1 MTLSRLAAFV
11 VAIYSCQSAIAQP
24 PPVVPIT
31 IRAVLHDPTK
41 PMSDFFAADQNG
53 VINKINLLHEGLSE
67 ARQIMP
73 VNGFLVLYNTAS
85 VDPKKPEGKISATVK
100 IPDGLRKAIAVIV
113 PGPPDKQPPFR
124 VVLIDDG
131 PNAFK
136 RGESRA
142 VSLVPVET
150 ALQAGE
156 HKLQIPSG
164 KIVSVPPVKQVNEFN
179 MAQANFYYKEGD
191 NWVAFTERQ
200 LQFLDDFRR
209 VFLIHVTPG
218 STQPFVSTVLDTAPH
233 VPR

>member
-1 MTLSRLAAFV
+1 MTVRRLSAVLAAILAFPT
-11 VAIYSCQSAIAQP
+11 ALAQP
-24 PPVVPIT
+24 SPEAALVL
-31 IRAVLHDPTK
+31 RAVLHDPTR
-41 PMSDFFAADQNG
+41 PMSEFFAADQNG
-53 VINKINLLHEGLSE
+53 VVNKINLIQEGLSE

-85 VDPKKPEGKISATVK
+85 VDPKKPEGKIAATVK
-100 IPDGLRKAIAVIV
+100 IPSGMRRAIAVIV

-124 VVLIDDG
+124 VVLIDDS

-142 VSLVPVET
+142 VSMVPVET

-156 HKLQIPSG
+156 HKLQILSG
-164 KIVSVPPVKQVNEFN
+164 KVVSVPPVKKVNEFN

-209 VFLIHVTPG
+209 IFLIHVTPG
-218 STQPFVSTVLDTAPH
+218 STQPFVSTILDTAPH
-233 VPR
+233 EPR

>member
-1 MTLSRLAAFV
+1 MTLRRLSAVLAAIFSFQPAV
-11 VAIYSCQSAIAQP
+11 AQP
-24 PPVVPIT
+24 PPEVAVS

-41 PMSDFFAADQNG
+41 PMSEFFAADQNG
-53 VINKINLLHEGLSE
+53 VVNKINLIQEGLSE

-73 VNGFLVLYNTAS
+73 VNGFIVLYNTAS

-100 IPDGLRKAIAVIV
+100 VPAGLRKTIAIIV
-113 PGPPDKQPPFR
+113 PGPADKQPPFR
-124 VVLIDDG
+124 VVLIDDS

-156 HKLQIPSG
+156 HKLQVEPG
-164 KIVSVPPVKQVNEFN
+164 KIVSVPPVRKVNEFN

-209 VFLIHVTPG
+209 IFLIHVTPG
-218 STQPFVSTVLDTAPH
+218 ATQPFVSTVLDAAPH

>member
-1 MTLSRLAAFV
+1 MILRRLSAVLT
-11 VAIYSCQSAIAQP
+11 AIFSIQTAIAQAP
-24 PPVVPIT
+24 PEVAVT
-31 IRAVLHDPTK
+31 VRAVLHDPTK
-41 PMSDFFAADQNG
+41 PMSEFFAADQNG
-53 VINKINLLHEGLSE
+53 VVNRINLIQEGLSE

-85 VDPKKPEGKISATVK
+85 VDPKKPEGKIAATVRV
-100 IPDGLRKAIAVIV
+100 PAGLRKAIAVIV
-113 PGPPDKQPPFR
+113 PGPADKQPPFR
-124 VVLIDDG
+124 MVLIDDS
-131 PNAFK
+131 PDVFK

-156 HKLQIPSG
+156 HKLQVESG
-164 KIVSVPPVKQVNEFN
+164 KIVSVPPVKKVNEFN

-209 VFLIHVTPG
+209 IFLIHVTPG